1 MNDEKFE
8 AQAASSV
15 IPGSEAGVA
24 ELMELY
30 ETIEGIYAEASIAMT
45 GIDIVYTSN
54 VTNGKG
60 TYGYMGRD
68 SEPTQG

>member
-1 MNDEKFE
+1 MNEEKSE
-8 AQAASSV
+8 VQVANAA
-15 IPGSEAGVA
+15 IPGAEAGVA

-30 ETIEGIYAEASIAMT
+30 ENIEGIYAEASIAMT
-45 GIDIVYTSN
+45 GVDIVYTSN

-68 SEPTQG
+68 SEPT

>member
-1 MNDEKFE
+1 MNEEKSE
-8 AQAASSV
+8 VQVANAA
-15 IPGSEAGVA
+15 IPRAEAGVA

-30 ETIEGIYAEASIAMT
+30 ENIEGIYAEASIAMT
-45 GIDIVYTSN
+45 GVDIVYTSN

-68 SEPTQG
+68 SEPT